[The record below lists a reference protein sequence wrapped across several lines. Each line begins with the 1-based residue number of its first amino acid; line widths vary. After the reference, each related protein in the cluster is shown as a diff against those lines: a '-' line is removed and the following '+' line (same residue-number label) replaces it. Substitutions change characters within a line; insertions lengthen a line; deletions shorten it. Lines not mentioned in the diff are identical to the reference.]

1 MDVRPTRSPTSF
13 IASRFFAPRAWKER
27 EAASSAYHDF
37 ADLDD
42 RGLVGIVW
50 NVCHDLLGMRPKTSL
65 ECLDRVAEDVT
76 HSDIRRRSAG
86 CSTRKALVNSVGL
99 ASITH
104 ASF

>member
-76 HSDIRRRSAG
+76 HSDISCGSSGR
-86 CSTRKALVNSVGL
+86 STREAFVYSIVL
-99 ASITH
+99 ASTIH
-104 ASF
+104 AS